1 MIFKNALFALAFL
14 QGAAAERETLTRHTD
29 DRRSLADETS
39 GLSIDE
45 FSKDFD
51 ELIFDIARGPGE
63 RRKLQEE
70 LIQTVD
76 GEVTQGQ
83 VVAALTSL
91 KKLKDDQNRRFKGC
105 KRIFSYFDK
114 NGDGVLYFTEL
125 VALFKYAGFD
135 ILWSNKHATALLLW
149 YDKRPKDGVL
159 NFNEMAAVCKRGKQ
173 VELSIFELNQSSNFI
188 CAKD

>member
-14 QGAAAERETLTRHTD
+14 QGAAAERETVTRHTD

-51 ELIFDIARGPGE
+51 ELIFDLARGPGE

-76 GEVTQGQ
+76 GEVTWDQ

-91 KKLKDDQNRRFKGC
+91 KKFKDDQNRRFKGC

-114 NGDGVLYFTEL
+114 NGDGVLDIVEL

-135 ILWSNKHATALLLW
+135 ILWSNKLATALLLRS
-149 YDKRPKDGVL
+149 DKNPKDGVL
-159 NFNEMAAVCKRGKQ
+159 NFYEMAAVCKRGKR
-173 VELSIFELNQSSNFI
+173 F
-188 CAKD
+188 D